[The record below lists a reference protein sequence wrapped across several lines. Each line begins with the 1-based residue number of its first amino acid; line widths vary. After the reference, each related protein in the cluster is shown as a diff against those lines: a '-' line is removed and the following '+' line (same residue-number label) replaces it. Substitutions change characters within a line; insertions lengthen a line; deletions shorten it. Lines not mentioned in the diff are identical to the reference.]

1 LSLAAT
7 TIDDVNSGIGRN
19 STLCLPKIRC
29 LGWADEAALRRLLL
43 ALEPSA
49 RNERFN
55 RTAFSL
61 HTEAAPKNA
70 DWVLGAFVDDALCG
84 VAEIYCD
91 KIDGDADV
99 ALAVDRAW
107 RSKGI
112 GTALLH
118 TMMQIAAEAN
128 TNKLRMLFSRRNWPM
143 RRLAGKAGGRFDVI
157 FDTISVEVNLFKLKQ
172 SSRARSSSVPQTATQ
187 FCSIQMKQ
195 VRKRRAT

>member
-7 TIDDVNSGIGRN
+7 TIDGVNSGTGRN
-19 STLCLPKIRC
+19 STLCSPKIRC

-49 RNERFN
+49 RNGRFN
-55 RTAFSL
+55 GAANDTFLSL
-61 HTEAAPKNA
+61 HTEGALTNA

-91 KIDGDADV
+91 KLDGDAEV

-128 TNKLRMLFSRRNWPM
+128 TTKLRMLFSRRNWPM
-143 RRLAGKAGGRFDVI
+143 RRLASKAGGRFDVI
-157 FDTISVEVNLFKLKQ
+157 FDTISVEVDLFKLKQ
-172 SSRARSSSVPQTATQ
+172 SSRARSSSVPQTA
-187 FCSIQMKQ
+187 
-195 VRKRRAT
+195 A